1 MIFLTIVI
9 KTPIEIIFS
18 PIKYV
23 PTIIIA
29 TVLSCNKNEVTVVI
43 DAEIVFED
51 ILLSAIWE
59 VASSHF
65 HCEYPVAPSD
75 FKVSIE
81 DKDSIKTPFFF

>member
-1 MIFLTIVI
+1 MQQ
-9 KTPIEIIFS
+9 
-18 PIKYV
+18 Y
-23 PTIIIA
+23 
-29 TVLSCNKNEVTVVI
+29 SCNKNEVTVVI

-81 DKDSIKTPFFF
+81 DKDSIKTPFFIEDASYDCLILFCNFSFA